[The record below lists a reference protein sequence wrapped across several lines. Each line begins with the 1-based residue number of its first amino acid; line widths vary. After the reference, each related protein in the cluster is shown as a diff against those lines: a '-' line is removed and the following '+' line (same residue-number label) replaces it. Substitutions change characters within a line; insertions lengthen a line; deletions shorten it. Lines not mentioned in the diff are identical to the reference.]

1 MRKQKQPYPDFL
13 LEKWLNKILEQR
25 DAPELLRLLLDNCS
39 DTQRAYLLDE
49 FKDNLRAEG
58 FCVLKCQTLN
68 EQLKFEDFIQDFR
81 PFYNEQETIF

>member
-1 MRKQKQPYPDFL
+1 MKKNKQPYPDFL

-25 DAPELLRLLLDNCS
+25 DASDLLRLLLENCT

>member
-1 MRKQKQPYPDFL
+1 MRKQNHAFPDFL
-13 LEKWLNKILEQR
+13 LENWINKILEHR
-25 DAPELLRLLLDNCS
+25 DAPDLLRLLLENCT

>member
-1 MRKQKQPYPDFL
+1 MKKNKQPYPDFL

-25 DAPELLRLLLDNCS
+25 DASELLRLLLENCS
-39 DTQRAYLLDE
+39 DNERPYLIDE

-68 EQLKFEDFIQDFR
+68 EQLKFEDFVQEFR